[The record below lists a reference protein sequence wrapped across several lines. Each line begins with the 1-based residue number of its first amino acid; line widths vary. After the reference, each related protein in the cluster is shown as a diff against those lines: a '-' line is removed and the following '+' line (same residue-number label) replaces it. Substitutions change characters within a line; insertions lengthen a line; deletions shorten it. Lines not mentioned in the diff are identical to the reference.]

1 MWGAGR
7 SGVEWRLLWSGP
19 GAAARNMA
27 VDEALLEGCA
37 DGSSPPTLR
46 FYTWDPPAVSL
57 GYAQD
62 PEAVIDPDACRRLGI
77 DWIRRPT
84 GGRAVLHGRD
94 LTYSV
99 AAPAHLLPGGVLD
112 VYRRLAEALAAGL
125 SDVGVP
131 AEPVARAAPA
141 EGPRRGGGRAPSPC
155 FLSASRWEIA
165 VGGRKLVG
173 SAQARRRGAVLQ
185 HGAIP
190 LVDDSE
196 RLAAVLRL
204 EGEAARPEARK
215 ALRRASVSLA
225 EILGAVPE
233 TERLVQ
239 VLAAGFSRAL
249 GVRLVPGRLAPAE
262 EAWTAAIGGRISPE
276 VQRNSG
282 TVQRGGVKRD
292 PAHR

>member
-1 MWGAGR
+1 M
-7 SGVEWRLLWSGP
+7 EWRLLWSGP
-19 GAAARNMA
+19 GDAARNMA

-37 DGSSPPTLR
+37 RGESPPTLR
-46 FYTWDPPAVSL
+46 FYTWRPAAVSL
-57 GYAQD
+57 GYAQEVD
-62 PEAVIDPDACRRLGI
+62 AEIDRDACRRLGI

-99 AAPAHLLPGGVLD
+99 AAPARVLPGGVLD
-112 VYRRLAEALAAGL
+112 VYRRLAAGL
-125 SDVGVP
+125 TAGLRDLGVP
-131 AEPVARAAPA
+131 AEPFARSAPA
-141 EGPRRGGGRAPSPC
+141 EGPWRRGGRGRGDPSPC
-155 FLSASRWEIA
+155 FVSPSRWEIA
-165 VGGRKLVG
+165 VAGRKLVG

-185 HGAIP
+185 HGSIP
-190 LVDDSE
+190 LADDGE

-204 EGEAARPEARK
+204 EGEAARLEARE
-215 ALRRASVSLA
+215 ALGRTSVSLA

-239 VLAAGFSRAL
+239 ALAAGFSRAL
-249 GVRLVPGRLAPAE
+249 GVRLVPGRLSPAE
-262 EAWTAAIGGRISPE
+262 EAWAAAIGGRISPE

-292 PAHR
+292 PAYR